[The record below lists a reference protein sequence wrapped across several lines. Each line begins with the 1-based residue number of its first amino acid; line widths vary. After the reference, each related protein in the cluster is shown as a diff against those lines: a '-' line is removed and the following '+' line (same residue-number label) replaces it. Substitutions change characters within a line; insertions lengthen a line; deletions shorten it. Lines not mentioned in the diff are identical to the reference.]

1 MVGKLVM
8 SAGTS
13 WSSRALVMHPA
24 AKDLPVPMSP
34 NSSSPMFRLNAW
46 GQTGQT
52 IQKYLRDIRL
62 SEAKL
67 LLRQC
72 SLSLLPSYFGGF
84 HRQRVAACHFSCAS
98 QGRLTES
105 APALMWCSCCYP
117 STFAGAVPS

>member
-8 SAGTS
+8 STGTS
-13 WSSRALVMHPA
+13 WSSRALAMHPA

-67 LLRQC
+67 LLRQTDY
-72 SLSLLPSYFGGF
+72 SYAAISHMTGFSSQSYFTNIFRRNVG
-84 HRQRVAACHFSCAS
+84 
-98 QGRLTES
+98 LTPKAFRES
-105 APALMWCSCCYP
+105 DPTHSD
-117 STFAGAVPS
+117 FRE